1 MPKLPKYTWESCLS
15 DIFVLSSIGKAW
27 EKNKR
32 HNSYKTGGQTLYG
45 SHLKFIL
52 PTSSLRYHL
61 FCDPNFY
68 CHITICLT
76 YFPIRK
82 QKYQK
87 YFSDL
92 GLSHGEKKKK
102 RDSNLRKA
110 AFCTKS
116 LKVNLERRSLLVAFA
131 PAKLNCG

>member
-61 FCDPNFY
+61 ELVSKELN
-68 CHITICLT
+68 H
-76 YFPIRK
+76 
-82 QKYQK
+82 
-87 YFSDL
+87 
-92 GLSHGEKKKK
+92 
-102 RDSNLRKA
+102 
-110 AFCTKS
+110 
-116 LKVNLERRSLLVAFA
+116 LVAILHVYAGGLIFLG
-131 PAKLNCG
+131 PHFFK